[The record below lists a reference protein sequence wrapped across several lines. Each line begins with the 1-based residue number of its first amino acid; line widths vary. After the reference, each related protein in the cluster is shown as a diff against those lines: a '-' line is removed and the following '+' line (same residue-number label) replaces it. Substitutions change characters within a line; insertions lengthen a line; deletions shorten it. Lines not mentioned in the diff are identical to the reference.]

1 MNYKWLYLNYDIDL
15 RLSKDGSSKCK
26 PIKWSDDSMDTMD
39 LYRLFEFSEI
49 LSDGLIENL
58 LKNNISEEER
68 LKYV

>member
-1 MNYKWLYLNYDIDL
+1 
-15 RLSKDGSSKCK
+15 
-26 PIKWSDDSMDTMD
+26 MDTMD
-39 LYRLFEFSEI
+39 LYRLFEFSDI

>member
-1 MNYKWLYLNYDIDL
+1 MFDLCLYYYIGL
-15 RLSKDGSSKCK
+15 RLSKDGSNKCN

-39 LYRLFEFSEI
+39 LYRLFEFSDI
-49 LSDGLIENL
+49 LSDGLIDNL